1 MKKTQIVIIGS
12 ADDMQQYDIAYAI
25 GSFIAKNG
33 WVLITGGRT
42 GIMEA
47 ASKGAHDHAGLVVGI
62 LPCDRFDG
70 ANNYCDIVIPTGIG
84 FARNSMNVLSADVVI
99 SIGGKAGTLTEL
111 AYAWHYGKP
120 IISCVFTGGWSK
132 RIVSEPIDD
141 RNNGSSIYP
150 AHSIE
155 EVFAILGTLL
165 NKPSTIQ

>member
-1 MKKTQIVIIGS
+1 MKKTQIVVIGS
-12 ADDMQQYDIAYAI
+12 ADDTQHYSIAYAI

-42 GIMEA
+42 GVMEA
-47 ASKGAHDHAGLVVGI
+47 ASKGAHDHGGIVVGI
-62 LPCDRFDG
+62 LPFDSFNG
-70 ANNYCDIVIPTGIG
+70 ANEYCDIIIPTGIG

-120 IISCVFTGGWSK
+120 IISCVFTGGWSE

-141 RNNGSSIYP
+141 RNNGSVIYS
-150 AHSIE
+150 AHSLD
-155 EVFAILGTLL
+155 EVFEFLQRIVKQL
-165 NKPSTIQ
+165 

>member
-12 ADDMQQYDIAYAI
+12 ADDVVHHDIAYAI

-42 GIMEA
+42 GVMEA
-47 ASKGAHDHAGLVVGI
+47 ASKGAHDYGGIVVGI
-62 LPCDRFDG
+62 LPYDSFNG
-70 ANNYCDIVIPTGIG
+70 ANSYCDIVIPTGIG

-132 RIVSEPIDD
+132 RIVGEPIDD
-141 RNNGSSIYP
+141 RNNGSVIFP
-150 AHSIE
+150 AYSLD
-155 EVFAILGTLL
+155 EVFEILQKIVKKL
-165 NKPSTIQ
+165 

>member
-12 ADDMQQYDIAYAI
+12 ADDIMHYDIAYAI

-42 GIMEA
+42 GVMEA
-47 ASKGAHDHAGLVVGI
+47 ASKGAHDHGGTVVGI
-62 LPCDRFDG
+62 LPYDSFNG
-70 ANNYCDIVIPTGIG
+70 ANSYCDIVIPTGIG

-132 RIVSEPIDD
+132 RIIGEPIDD
-141 RNNGSSIYP
+141 RNNGSVIFP
-150 AHSIE
+150 AYSLDD
-155 EVFAILGTLL
+155 VFEILTRIV
-165 NKPSTIQ
+165 NKL

>member
-1 MKKTQIVIIGS
+1 MKKTQVVIIGS
-12 ADDMQQYDIAYAI
+12 ADDTQHYDIAYAI

-42 GIMEA
+42 GVMEA
-47 ASKGAHDHAGLVVGI
+47 ASKGAHDHGGIVVGI
-62 LPCDRFDG
+62 LPFDRFNG

-132 RIVSEPIDD
+132 RIVTEPIDD
-141 RNNGSSIYP
+141 RNNGSNIYP
-150 AHSIE
+150 AHSLE
-155 EVFAILGTLL
+155 EVFDILGKLL
-165 NKPSTIQ
+165 NKPST